1 MPVREREIERDRER
15 EWGVCV
21 CGGGG
26 MSLSLCVCVCVC
38 EFAGVS
44 ILPSKICILDKDGA
58 KPEKPRPSLLFSV
71 LHHHFHRWSTFC
83 GLIHYLLLSMNIY
96 TEHLTF

>member
-1 MPVREREIERDRER
+1 MHILALV
-15 EWGVCV
+15 V
-21 CGGGG
+21 
-26 MSLSLCVCVCVC
+26 CVCVCVC
-38 EFAGVS
+38 VWWGGGDEFVSECVCEFASVS
-44 ILPSKICILDKDGA
+44 ILPSKICVLDKDGA

-96 TEHLTF
+96 